1 MIRIESRGASV
12 GPDLMDHLVHRY
24 KPKGTPCVV
33 SRLRCATGVTQADM
47 SKLARIND
55 RANPFDLRCST
66 RSSTVVQMRS
76 YCNKGQAHW
85 QDTTNRSAG

>member
-55 RANPFDLRCST
+55 RAN
-66 RSSTVVQMRS
+66 SSSPCR
-76 YCNKGQAHW
+76 
-85 QDTTNRSAG
+85 